1 MYTLF
6 DVSKHHILEIFFK
19 KKVLIN
25 LAVTADFP
33 LLCLEYI
40 SISLSGNHDSV
51 DLL

>member
-6 DVSKHHILEIFFK
+6 DVSKHHILEIFLK
-19 KKVLIN
+19 EVLIN

-33 LLCLEYI
+33 LLYVEYI
-40 SISLSGNHDSV
+40 SVSLSCNHDSV